1 MRSEQKWNDR
11 IKRKKSQL
19 EKVFIAVYELKKEG
33 KNFSEICDYVKER
46 PELKRGLM
54 YNSVIN
60 HFLTLIGKGLSR
72 EEIIEGIRQ
81 GRY

>member
-1 MRSEQKWNDR
+1 MRSEQEWNDR
-11 IKRKKSQL
+11 INRKKSQL
-19 EKVFIAVYELKKEG
+19 EKVFIAVYELKKED
-33 KNFSEICDYVKER
+33 KNFHEICDYVKER

-60 HFLTLIGKGLSR
+60 RFLTLIGKELSR